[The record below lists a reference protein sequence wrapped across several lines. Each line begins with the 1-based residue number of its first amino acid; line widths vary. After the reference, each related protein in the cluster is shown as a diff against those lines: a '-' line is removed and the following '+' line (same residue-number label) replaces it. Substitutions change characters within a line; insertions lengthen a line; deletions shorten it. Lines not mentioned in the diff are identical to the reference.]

1 MDKRQLTETEIR
13 TRYIT
18 PAILNN
24 GWEIEDVREEHYF
37 TDGRIIDEGKGLWHR
52 GTRKR
57 ADYLLT
63 YKSSYIAVIEAKD
76 NNKPLGSGMQQAI
89 EYASILDIPFAFSSN
104 GDGFIK
110 KNRITGEEVEV
121 SLDEFPNPED
131 LWSEYIKSEN
141 ITEEQEKIIA
151 EPLYPAKYMPRYY
164 QQIAIERT
172 TKAIA
177 KGKDRILL
185 VMATGTGKTYTA
197 FQIIYRL
204 WKSKT
209 KRRILYL
216 ADRNILID
224 QTMVNDFA
232 PFEKVMT
239 KIKRK
244 YDPAYEVYLGLYQ
257 QLKGSEGRED
267 LYKKFPAD
275 FFDLIVID
283 ECHRGSAAEDSAWRE
298 ILTYFKSATQVGMT
312 ATPKNKD
319 NVQNFEYFGDPL
331 YTYSLRQG
339 IEDGFLAPYRVIRV
353 GLDKDIEGLF
363 VKEGTTDYLGHE
375 VESGEYNA
383 KDFDKTIVLPQRTK
397 LVAKII
403 SDYLKNTNRRFDK
416 SIFFCVDIEHAERM
430 RKELINENLDLVE
443 KDERYVMRITGDD
456 EIGKNQLDNFINPRK
471 KYPTLVTTSKLLTT
485 GIDAKTCKLIVLDTN
500 INSMIEFKQI
510 IGRGTRIAEDFN
522 KATFTI
528 IDFRNVTKLFQ
539 DPEFD
544 GDPIE
549 VKEEG
554 TVTKDKAKQPK
565 IEVNPE
571 DIMEPKKKEKRYKFY
586 LPNESV
592 YEIYRH
598 ERLIDEKGNLITE
611 SFMQYVKNKITKEF
625 ETHTLFTQ
633 YWNSSEIKETVI
645 KAMEEKDIYFNILEE
660 MVGEEYDPFDLIM
673 HVAYDKPA
681 LTRSQRAR
689 KVKQSEYFEKYGE
702 QAKEVI
708 KLLLTK
714 YVDKGIR
721 ELENPEILNVPE
733 FKGFGS
739 MLEIINNVF
748 KGIKNYK
755 DMINHLKKELY
766 Q

>member
-1 MDKRQLTETEIR
+1 
-13 TRYIT
+13 
-18 PAILNN
+18 
-24 GWEIEDVREEHYF
+24 
-37 TDGRIIDEGKGLWHR
+37 
-52 GTRKR
+52 
-57 ADYLLT
+57 
-63 YKSSYIAVIEAKD
+63 
-76 NNKPLGSGMQQAI
+76 
-89 EYASILDIPFAFSSN
+89 
-104 GDGFIK
+104 
-110 KNRITGEEVEV
+110 
-121 SLDEFPNPED
+121 
-131 LWSEYIKSEN
+131 
-141 ITEEQEKIIA
+141 
-151 EPLYPAKYMPRYY
+151 
-164 QQIAIERT
+164 
-172 TKAIA
+172 
-177 KGKDRILL
+177 
-185 VMATGTGKTYTA
+185 
-197 FQIIYRL
+197 
-204 WKSKT
+204 
-209 KRRILYL
+209 
-216 ADRNILID
+216 
-224 QTMVNDFA
+224 
-232 PFEKVMT
+232 
-239 KIKRK
+239 
-244 YDPAYEVYLGLYQ
+244 
-257 QLKGSEGRED
+257 
-267 LYKKFPAD
+267 
-275 FFDLIVID
+275 
-283 ECHRGSAAEDSAWRE
+283 
-298 ILTYFKSATQVGMT
+298 
-312 ATPKNKD
+312 
-319 NVQNFEYFGDPL
+319 
-331 YTYSLRQG
+331 
-339 IEDGFLAPYRVIRV
+339 
-353 GLDKDIEGLF
+353 
-363 VKEGTTDYLGHE
+363 
-375 VESGEYNA
+375 
-383 KDFDKTIVLPQRTK
+383 
-397 LVAKII
+397 
-403 SDYLKNTNRRFDK
+403 
-416 SIFFCVDIEHAERM
+416 
-430 RKELINENLDLVE
+430 
-443 KDERYVMRITGDD
+443 MRITGDD

>member
-1 MDKRQLTETEIR
+1 
-13 TRYIT
+13 
-18 PAILNN
+18 
-24 GWEIEDVREEHYF
+24 
-37 TDGRIIDEGKGLWHR
+37 
-52 GTRKR
+52 
-57 ADYLLT
+57 
-63 YKSSYIAVIEAKD
+63 
-76 NNKPLGSGMQQAI
+76 
-89 EYASILDIPFAFSSN
+89 
-104 GDGFIK
+104 
-110 KNRITGEEVEV
+110 
-121 SLDEFPNPED
+121 
-131 LWSEYIKSEN
+131 
-141 ITEEQEKIIA
+141 
-151 EPLYPAKYMPRYY
+151 
-164 QQIAIERT
+164 
-172 TKAIA
+172 
-177 KGKDRILL
+177 
-185 VMATGTGKTYTA
+185 
-197 FQIIYRL
+197 
-204 WKSKT
+204 
-209 KRRILYL
+209 
-216 ADRNILID
+216 
-224 QTMVNDFA
+224 
-232 PFEKVMT
+232 
-239 KIKRK
+239 
-244 YDPAYEVYLGLYQ
+244 
-257 QLKGSEGRED
+257 
-267 LYKKFPAD
+267 
-275 FFDLIVID
+275 
-283 ECHRGSAAEDSAWRE
+283 
-298 ILTYFKSATQVGMT
+298 
-312 ATPKNKD
+312 
-319 NVQNFEYFGDPL
+319 
-331 YTYSLRQG
+331 
-339 IEDGFLAPYRVIRV
+339 
-353 GLDKDIEGLF
+353 
-363 VKEGTTDYLGHE
+363 
-375 VESGEYNA
+375 YNA